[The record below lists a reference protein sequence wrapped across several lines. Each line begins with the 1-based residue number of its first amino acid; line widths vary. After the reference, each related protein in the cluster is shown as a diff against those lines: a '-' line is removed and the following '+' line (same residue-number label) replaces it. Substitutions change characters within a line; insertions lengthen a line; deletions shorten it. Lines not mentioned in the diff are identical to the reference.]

1 MPDPHSHNDRAA
13 SFEQGADVYAA
24 TRPPYPDEAVDWLL
38 PDSAGTVL
46 DLAAG
51 TGKLTSALVA
61 RGLTVHAVE
70 PSQAMLG
77 HLQAALPT
85 VHAHMGTAEQI
96 PLPDDAVDGIVV
108 GQAWHW
114 FQRGAVAEIARVL
127 RPGGRLG
134 VVWNTRDHTVD
145 WVRRFGEIM
154 HRGDELNPTESNA
167 APVLDTAPPGGR
179 TGESP
184 FGAVESAMF
193 RWKHRLP
200 TSALRPLAA
209 SRSYLIALPADRRE
223 ELLAEVDTLV
233 ATHPDL
239 AGRDETE
246 LPYVAECYRADLAR

>member
-1 MPDPHSHNDRAA
+1 MPDPHSHTDRAA
-13 SFEQGADVYAA
+13 SFDQGAEVYAA

-38 PDSAGTVL
+38 PDAAETVL

-51 TGKLTSALVA
+51 TGKLTTPLVA

-70 PSQAMLG
+70 PSEAMLR
-77 HLQAALPT
+77 HLRAALPG
-85 VHAHMGTAEQI
+85 VHAHVGTAEQI
-96 PLPDDAVDGIVV
+96 PLPDNAVDGVVV

-114 FQRGAVAEIARVL
+114 FREGAVAEIARVL

-145 WVRRFGEIM
+145 WVRRFGEIL

-167 APVLDTAPPGGR
+167 APVLATAQGDGAAGGAR
-179 TGESP
+179 FS
-184 FGAVESAMF
+184 AVESAAF
-193 RWKHRLP
+193 RWEHRLP

-223 ELLAEVDTLV
+223 ELLADVDTLV

-239 AGRDETE
+239 AGRDETA
-246 LPYVAECYRADLAR
+246 LPYVAECYRADVTK